1 MTDDTRLPIATA
13 GRSWS
18 WLRGQ
23 LAARPGLVAVT
34 PFVGIVSAVSA
45 LAPILI
51 LGRLVDEV
59 VAGAPPG
66 RIVMVVVLVM
76 IAAGVNGVFAG
87 LMAYLVAKLGE
98 GVVAQLREQVVTRV
112 LALPTRTV
120 ERAGRGDVLSRI
132 SDDVSQV
139 TRAVN
144 GVLPAVVNAVLL
156 IGVSVVTMYGIDWRL
171 GLAGS
176 LALPL
181 YVTALRWYL
190 PRSGPLYA
198 AERAAMGDRSQA
210 LISNIQGARTVRAYR
225 REDTA
230 VASVETESERA
241 RDSSIAT
248 FTLLTRFV
256 GKENRA
262 ELVGLTIILSTGFFL
277 VRGDLVT
284 LGAVTAATLMFHR
297 LFNPLGTVLFL
308 FDDIQSAGASLDRLV
323 GVVDMASTRTTGIDA
338 EPVDATL
345 ELSDVTYAYATG
357 GDVLHGISLSVP
369 AGSTVAVVGSTGA
382 GKTTA
387 ALLAAGS
394 LEPDR
399 GSVTLGGIPL
409 RDLGTD
415 RLRRHIAILS
425 QDVHVSAGPLADDL
439 RLADP
444 DADDTALWDALDRVR
459 AADWVRALPEGLDT
473 RIGENGHPLSAS
485 QGQQLA
491 LARLILSDP
500 PVAILDEATAEA
512 GSSGARLLEEAASA
526 ATEGRTTV
534 IVAHR
539 LTQAVAADTV
549 VVLEHGRVV
558 ESGTHSDLV
567 TADGRYARLWSA
579 WSGRTD
585 VE

>member
-1 MTDDTRLPIATA
+1 MTDDTRLPVATA

-23 LAARPGLVAVT
+23 LAARPGLVALT

-59 VAGAPPG
+59 VAGGPPG

-241 RDSSIAT
+241 RDFSIAT

-262 ELVGLTIILSTGFFL
+262 ELVGLTIILSTGFLL

-345 ELSDVTYAYATG
+345 ELSDVTYAYSTG

-415 RLRRHIAILS
+415 RLRRHISILS
-425 QDVHVSAGPLADDL
+425 QDVHISAGPLADDL
-439 RLADP
+439 RLADA
-444 DADDTALWDALDRVR
+444 DADDAALWDALDRVR

-558 ESGTHSDLV
+558 ESGTHADLV

>member
-1 MTDDTRLPIATA
+1 MTDDTRLPIATP
-13 GRSWS
+13 GQSWS
-18 WLRGQ
+18 WLREQ
-23 LAARPGLVAVT
+23 LVARPGLMAVT
-34 PFVGIVSAVSA
+34 PLVGIVSAVSA

-59 VAGAPPG
+59 VAGAPAS
-66 RIVMVVVLVM
+66 RIVLVVVLVM
-76 IAAGVNGVFAG
+76 IAALVNGLFAG
-87 LMAYLVAKLGE
+87 LMAFLVAKLGE
-98 GVVAQLREQVVTRV
+98 GVVAHLREQVVERV
-112 LALPTRTV
+112 LTLPTRTV

-139 TRAVN
+139 TRAVA
-144 GVLPAVVNAVLL
+144 GVLPAVLNAALL
-156 IGVSVVTMYGIDWRL
+156 IAISVVTMYGIDWRL
-171 GLAGS
+171 GLAGC

-198 AERAAMGDRSQA
+198 DERAAMGDRSQA
-210 LISNIQGARTVRAYR
+210 LISNIQGARTVRVYR

-230 VASVETESERA
+230 IATVETESERA
-241 RDSSIAT
+241 RDLSIAT

-262 ELVGLTIILSTGFFL
+262 ELVGLTIILCTGFIL
-277 VRGDLVT
+277 IRADLVT

-308 FDDIQSAGASLDRLV
+308 FDDIQSAGASLNRLV
-323 GVVDMASTRTTGIDA
+323 GVAGMAPTRSRGTDA
-338 EPVDATL
+338 TPDDATL
-345 ELSDVTYAYATG
+345 ELSEVTFGYATG
-357 GDVLHGISLSVP
+357 GEVLNAVTITVP
-369 AGSTVAVVGSTGA
+369 AAQTVAVVGSTGA

-394 LEPDR
+394 LEPDS

-409 RDLGTD
+409 TDLGSD

-425 QDVHVSAGPLADDL
+425 QDVHVTAGPLADDL
-439 RLADP
+439 RLVDP
-444 DADDTALWDALDRVR
+444 DADDADLWDALTRVR
-459 AADWVRALPEGLDT
+459 AADWVRALPDGLDT
-473 RIGENGHPLSAS
+473 HIGENGHPLSAS

-491 LARLILSDP
+491 LARLVLSDP
-500 PVAILDEATAEA
+500 PVAVLDEATAEA
-512 GSSGARLLEEAASA
+512 GSSGARVLEEAAAA

-539 LTQAVAADTV
+539 LTQAVSADTI
-549 VVLEHGRVV
+549 VVLERGRVV

-567 TADGRYARLWSA
+567 RADGRYARLWSA
-579 WSGRTD
+579 WTGATD

>member
-1 MTDDTRLPIATA
+1 
-13 GRSWS
+13 
-18 WLRGQ
+18 
-23 LAARPGLVAVT
+23 
-34 PFVGIVSAVSA
+34 
-45 LAPILI
+45 
-51 LGRLVDEV
+51 
-59 VAGAPPG
+59 
-66 RIVMVVVLVM
+66 MVVVLVM

-87 LMAYLVAKLGE
+87 LMAFLVAKLGE

-225 REDTA
+225 REATA

-241 RDSSIAT
+241 RDFSIAT

-512 GSSGARLLEEAASA
+512 GSSGARLLEDAASA
-526 ATEGRTTV
+526 ATEGRTTM

-558 ESGTHSDLV
+558 ESGTHADLV

>member
-1 MTDDTRLPIATA
+1 MTDDTRLPVATA

-23 LAARPGLVAVT
+23 LAARPGLVALT

-241 RDSSIAT
+241 RDFSIAT

-439 RLADP
+439 RLADA
-444 DADDTALWDALDRVR
+444 DADDSALWDALDRVR

-485 QGQQLA
+485 QGQQLT

>member
-23 LAARPGLVAVT
+23 LAARPGLVALT
-34 PFVGIVSAVSA
+34 PFVGVVSAVSA

-241 RDSSIAT
+241 RDFSIAT

-262 ELVGLTIILSTGFFL
+262 ELVGLTIILNTGFFL
-277 VRGDLVT
+277 FRGDLVT

-345 ELSDVTYAYATG
+345 ELSDVTYAYSTG

-399 GSVTLGGIPL
+399 GSITLGGIPL

-439 RLADP
+439 RLADA
-444 DADDTALWDALDRVR
+444 DADDSALWDALTRVR

-512 GSSGARLLEEAASA
+512 GSSGARLLEDAASA

>member
-1 MTDDTRLPIATA
+1 MTDDTRLPVATA

-23 LAARPGLVAVT
+23 LAARPGLVALT

-98 GVVAQLREQVVTRV
+98 GVVAQLREQVVIRV

-241 RDSSIAT
+241 RDFSIAT

-262 ELVGLTIILSTGFFL
+262 ELVGLTIILSTGFLL

-345 ELSDVTYAYATG
+345 ELSDVTYAYSTG

-415 RLRRHIAILS
+415 RLRRHISILS

-439 RLADP
+439 RLADA
-444 DADDTALWDALDRVR
+444 DADDAALWDALDRVR
-459 AADWVRALPEGLDT
+459 AADWVRALPDGLDT

>member
-241 RDSSIAT
+241 RDFSIAT

-409 RDLGTD
+409 GDLGTD

-512 GSSGARLLEEAASA
+512 GSSGARLLEDAASA
-526 ATEGRTTV
+526 ATEGRTTM

-558 ESGTHSDLV
+558 ESGTHADLV

>member
-241 RDSSIAT
+241 RDFSIAT

>member
-23 LAARPGLVAVT
+23 LAARPGLVALT

-225 REDTA
+225 REETA

-241 RDSSIAT
+241 RDFSIAT

-323 GVVDMASTRTTGIDA
+323 GVVHMASTRTTGIDA

-345 ELSDVTYAYATG
+345 ELSDVTYAYSTG

-415 RLRRHIAILS
+415 RLRRHISILS

-439 RLADP
+439 RLADA
-444 DADDTALWDALDRVR
+444 DADDAALWDALDRVR

-512 GSSGARLLEEAASA
+512 GSSGARLLEDAASA

>member
-1 MTDDTRLPIATA
+1 MTDDTRLPVATA

-23 LAARPGLVAVT
+23 LAARPGLVALT

-59 VAGAPPG
+59 VAGGPPG

-241 RDSSIAT
+241 RDFSIAT

-262 ELVGLTIILSTGFFL
+262 ELVGLTIILSTGFLL

-345 ELSDVTYAYATG
+345 ELSDVTYAYSTG

-415 RLRRHIAILS
+415 RLRRHISILS

-439 RLADP
+439 RLADA
-444 DADDTALWDALDRVR
+444 DADDAALWDALDRVR

-558 ESGTHSDLV
+558 ESGTHADLV

>member
-13 GRSWS
+13 GQSWS
-18 WLRGQ
+18 WLREQ
-23 LAARPGLVAVT
+23 LTARPGLVAVT
-34 PFVGIVSAVSA
+34 PLVGIVSAVSA

-59 VAGAPPG
+59 VAGAPAS
-66 RIVMVVVLVM
+66 RIVLVVVLVL
-76 IAAGVNGVFAG
+76 IAAIVNGLFSG
-87 LMAYLVAKLGE
+87 LMAFLVAKLGE
-98 GVVAQLREQVVTRV
+98 GVVAHLREQVVGRV
-112 LALPTRTV
+112 LTLPTRTV

-139 TRAVN
+139 TRAVA
-144 GVLPAVVNAVLL
+144 GVLPAVLNATLL
-156 IGVSVVTMYGIDWRL
+156 IAVSVVTMYGIDWRL
-171 GLAGS
+171 GLAGC

-225 REDTA
+225 REDSAIAT
-230 VASVETESERA
+230 VEMESERA
-241 RDSSIAT
+241 RDISIAT

-262 ELVGLTIILSTGFFL
+262 ELVGLTIILCTGFVL
-277 VRGDLVT
+277 MRSDLVS
-284 LGAVTAATLMFHR
+284 LGAGTAATLMFHR

-308 FDDIQSAGASLDRLV
+308 FDDIQSAGASLNRLI
-323 GVVDMASTRTTGIDA
+323 GVAGMKPTRSTGTDA
-338 EPVDATL
+338 EPGDATL
-345 ELSDVTYAYATG
+345 ELSDVTFGYPTG
-357 GDVLHGISLSVP
+357 GEVLHAVTITVP
-369 AGSTVAVVGSTGA
+369 AAQTVAMVGSTGA

-394 LEPDR
+394 LEPDS

-409 RDLGTD
+409 TDLGTD

-444 DADDTALWDALDRVR
+444 DADDADLWDALTRVR
-459 AADWVRALPEGLDT
+459 AADWVRALPDGLDT

-491 LARLILSDP
+491 LARLVLSDP

-512 GSSGARLLEEAASA
+512 GSSGARMLEEAAAA

-539 LTQAVAADTV
+539 LTQAASADTI

-579 WSGRTD
+579 WTGATD

>member
-87 LMAYLVAKLGE
+87 LMAFLVAKLGE

-225 REDTA
+225 REATA

-241 RDSSIAT
+241 RDFSIAT

-512 GSSGARLLEEAASA
+512 GSSGARLLEDAASA
-526 ATEGRTTV
+526 ATEGRTTM

-558 ESGTHSDLV
+558 ESGTHADLV

>member
-241 RDSSIAT
+241 RDFSIAT

-512 GSSGARLLEEAASA
+512 GSSGARLLEDAASA
-526 ATEGRTTV
+526 ATEGRTTM

-549 VVLEHGRVV
+549 VVLKHGRVV
-558 ESGTHSDLV
+558 ESGTHADLV

>member
-1 MTDDTRLPIATA
+1 MTDDTRLPVATA

-23 LAARPGLVAVT
+23 LAARPGLVALT

-112 LALPTRTV
+112 LALPTRKV

-241 RDSSIAT
+241 RDFSIAT

-323 GVVDMASTRTTGIDA
+323 GVVDMASTRTTAIDA

-394 LEPDR
+394 LELDR

-439 RLADP
+439 RLADA
-444 DADDTALWDALDRVR
+444 DADDSALWDALDRVR

>member
-1 MTDDTRLPIATA
+1 MTDDTRLPVATA

-23 LAARPGLVAVT
+23 LAARPGFVALT

-59 VAGAPPG
+59 VAGGPPG

-241 RDSSIAT
+241 RDFSIAT

-262 ELVGLTIILSTGFFL
+262 ELVGLTIILSTGFLL

-345 ELSDVTYAYATG
+345 ELSDVTYAYSTG

-415 RLRRHIAILS
+415 RLRRHISILS

-439 RLADP
+439 RLADA
-444 DADDTALWDALDRVR
+444 DADDAALWDALDRVR

-558 ESGTHSDLV
+558 ESGTHADLV

-579 WSGRTD
+579 WSGKTD

>member
-241 RDSSIAT
+241 RDFSIAT

-512 GSSGARLLEEAASA
+512 GSSGARLLEDAASA
-526 ATEGRTTV
+526 ATEGRTTM

-558 ESGTHSDLV
+558 ESGTHADLV

>member
-241 RDSSIAT
+241 RDFSIAT

-444 DADDTALWDALDRVR
+444 DADDSALWDALDRVR

-512 GSSGARLLEEAASA
+512 GSSGARLLEDAASA
-526 ATEGRTTV
+526 ATEGRTTM

-558 ESGTHSDLV
+558 ESGTHADLV

>member
-1 MTDDTRLPIATA
+1 MTEDTRLPIAQA

-23 LAARPGLVAVT
+23 LATRPGLVTVT
-34 PFVGIVSAVSA
+34 PLVGIVSAVSA
-45 LAPILI
+45 LAPIVI

-59 VAGAPPG
+59 VAGAPAG

-76 IAAGVNGVFAG
+76 IAAIVNGVFAG

-98 GVVAQLREQVVTRV
+98 GVVADLREHVVGRV
-112 LALPTRTV
+112 LTLPTRTV

-139 TRAVN
+139 TRAVT
-144 GVLPAVVNAVLL
+144 GVLPAVVNAALL
-156 IGVSVVTMYGIDWRL
+156 IAVSVVTMYGIDWRL
-171 GLAGS
+171 GIAGC

-181 YVTALRWYL
+181 YVIALRWYL

-225 REDTA
+225 REDDAIAT
-230 VASVETESERA
+230 VETESERA
-241 RDSSIAT
+241 RDFSIAT

-262 ELVGLTIILSTGFFL
+262 ELVGLTIILCTGFFL
-277 VRGDLVT
+277 VRGDSVS

-308 FDDIQSAGASLDRLV
+308 FDDIQSAGASLNRLV
-323 GVVDMASTRTTGIDA
+323 GVADMASTRSEGTDA
-338 EPVDATL
+338 QPRDATV
-345 ELSDVTYAYATG
+345 ELSDVTFAYATG
-357 GDVLHGISLSVP
+357 GDVLHGVTITVP
-369 AGSTVAVVGSTGA
+369 AGQTLAVVGSTGA

-394 LEPDR
+394 LEPDS
-399 GSVTLGGIPL
+399 GSVTLGGMPL
-409 RDLGTD
+409 RDLGPD
-415 RLRRHIAILS
+415 RLRRHVAILS

-439 RLADP
+439 RLANA
-444 DADDTALWDALDRVR
+444 DADDTDLWDALGRVR
-459 AADWVRALPEGLDT
+459 AADWVRALPDGLDT

-491 LARLILSDP
+491 LARLVLSDP

-512 GSSGARLLEEAASA
+512 GSSGARMLEEAAAA

-539 LTQAVAADTV
+539 LTQAASADTI

-579 WSGRTD
+579 WAGTAD
-585 VE
+585 AE

>member
-1 MTDDTRLPIATA
+1 MTHDTRLPIATA

-23 LAARPGLVAVT
+23 LAARPGLVTLT
-34 PFVGIVSAVSA
+34 PLVGIVSAVSA

-59 VAGAPPG
+59 VAGAPAG
-66 RIVMVVVLVM
+66 RILLVVVLVM
-76 IAAGVNGVFAG
+76 IAAVVNGVFAG
-87 LMAYLVAKLGE
+87 LMAYLVAKMGE
-98 GVVAQLREQVVTRV
+98 GVVAHLRENVVGRV
-112 LALPTRTV
+112 LTLPTRTV

-139 TRAVN
+139 TRAVT
-144 GVLPAVVNAVLL
+144 GVLPAVVNAALL
-156 IGVSVVTMYGIDWRL
+156 IAVSVVTMYGIDWRL
-171 GLAGS
+171 GLAGC

-225 REDTA
+225 LEDDAIAT
-230 VASVETESERA
+230 VETESERA
-241 RDSSIAT
+241 RDFSIAT

-262 ELVGLTIILSTGFFL
+262 ELVGLTIILCTGFLL
-277 VRGDLVT
+277 VRSDVVS
-284 LGAVTAATLMFHR
+284 LGAVTAATLLFHR

-308 FDDIQSAGASLDRLV
+308 FDDIQSAGASLNRLV
-323 GVVDMASTRTTGIDA
+323 GVADMASTRSTGTDA
-338 EPVDATL
+338 QPRDATL
-345 ELSDVTYAYATG
+345 ELSDVTFAYATG
-357 GDVLHGISLSVP
+357 GDVLHGVTITVP
-369 AGSTVAVVGSTGA
+369 AAQTVAVVGSTGA

-394 LEPDR
+394 LEPDS
-399 GSVTLGGIPL
+399 GSVTLGGIAL

-415 RLRRHIAILS
+415 RLRRHVAILS
-425 QDVHVSAGPLADDL
+425 QDVHVSAGSLADDL
-439 RLADP
+439 RLADA
-444 DADDTALWDALDRVR
+444 DADEAALWDALTRVR
-459 AADWVRALPEGLDT
+459 AADWVRALPDGLDT

-485 QGQQLA
+485 QAQQLA
-491 LARLILSDP
+491 LARLVLSDP

-512 GSSGARLLEEAASA
+512 GSSGARMLEEAASA
-526 ATEGRTTV
+526 ATAGRTTV

-539 LTQAVAADTV
+539 LTQAVSADTI

-567 TADGRYARLWSA
+567 AADGRYARLWSA
-579 WSGRTD
+579 WAGTTD